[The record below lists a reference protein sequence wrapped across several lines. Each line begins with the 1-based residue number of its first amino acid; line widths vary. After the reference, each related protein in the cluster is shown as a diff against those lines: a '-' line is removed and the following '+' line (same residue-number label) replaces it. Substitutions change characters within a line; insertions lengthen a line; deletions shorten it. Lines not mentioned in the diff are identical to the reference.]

1 MKLAATLLISLIALT
16 GGVGCDKTYII
27 PTGPTATTVTGNGN
41 PVPNPTPGSPVVVSS
56 KIEFRVTGNALGARI
71 RISDAVNG
79 LNQITTT
86 LPYTFTVTTSLDSM
100 FVSLESTPTSYGA
113 LTSNPFHSVQIFTNG
128 VLFREASSTDFF
140 LSTVS
145 VSGTWRR

>member
-1 MKLAATLLISLIALT
+1 MKFHLVAATLLLSL
-16 GGVGCDKTYII
+16 GVACSDKTYIVPTSPSTGVNSGGGLPP
-27 PTGPTATTVTGNGN
+27 PTGG
-41 PVPNPTPGSPVVVSS
+41 PVLTSS
-56 KIEFRVTGNALGARI
+56 RIEFRVTGNALGARI

-100 FVSLESTPTSYGA
+100 FVSLESTPTGYSSLVTG
-113 LTSNPFHSVQIFTNG
+113 PFHSVQIFTNG
-128 VLFREASSTDFF
+128 TLFREASSTDFF